1 MWNKEMDNNSYK
13 PKEERVTSKFEHG
26 VLREE
31 DTRVKLF
38 DPQLKKAGWTEED
51 IMRGYYISKGK
62 IIIEGEESKRGK
74 RKFADYVLFYRKSG
88 PIAVIEAKRE
98 YKHPAD
104 GIAQAKEY
112 AEKLGV
118 NFAYSTNGHAI
129 EEFDFFTNIQ
139 KQIDS
144 FPSPEELY
152 QRLQTALQEN
162 IPNFKDLTKN
172 PLTYPLHY
180 DPKKSPR
187 YYQLAAIKSVIL
199 AVLKGQKRILLTMAT
214 GSGKTYTAFQI
225 VWKLVKSGYL
235 KKVLYLTD
243 RAEVL
248 RDQAHN
254 EFKGFGDARDKV
266 MEGKTP
272 KVRDICFATY
282 QTLYSG
288 DETKRLYQE
297 YPPDFFDMV
306 IIDECHRSGF
316 GTWHEILRY
325 FSQAIHFGMTATPKR
340 DDNIDTYAYFGDA
353 VYEYNMNEAIEDGYL
368 ANYLVQRVY
377 TNLDKAGG
385 ISLEDAQLQGAE
397 VYSPDEDPERTIK
410 DYYNSTEFEKGISIP
425 DRTKII
431 CAHLAKLFEIYGNTD
446 RTIVY
451 CVNTD
456 HAEEVK
462 RELQNHFAHLGYK
475 NYAVRI
481 VAEDLVDKK
490 QLDNFKDSEK
500 TAPVVATTVDLLTT
514 GVDIPSVKNIVFLRS
529 LSSVVLFNQIIGRGT
544 RIDETSNKYFF
555 RIIDYTGATRLF
567 SKLYPEGPVP
577 PTGKPEPLDWF
588 LKGQVV
594 DAETRLPI
602 EDAKVIVIPRPN
614 VQEQKRTDKEGLFFF
629 DKLPHRPITLIISK
643 SGYIKKEF
651 KRTPSED
658 PLQIFS
664 VSLSKERL
672 GKKPIIIDK
681 VLVHIE
687 SEEEIQ
693 VEAGGKLLT
702 KAEYREYSKNGIR
715 EKVVTLEDLNKLWLD
730 DEKRHRFLEELSTM
744 GISPL
749 LLSSVVLQ
757 RGDIDDFDVLAHITF
772 DAPIISRDERAKAII
787 NIKQKFIQSFSPDA
801 REVIL
806 DLIDQY
812 RIGGIEDLKPEVVK
826 LPRFEIK
833 YKGLKNILKRFP
845 KPIVFQSTIKKI
857 KELVY
862 A

>member
-1 MWNKEMDNNSYK
+1 MNKYDPRLGED
-13 PKEERVTSKFEHG
+13 
-26 VLREE
+26 

-38 DPQLKKAGWTEED
+38 DPKLKASGWTEES
-51 IMRGYYISKGK
+51 IKRGYYITSGK
-62 IIIEGEESKRGK
+62 VLIEGDRVKRGE
-74 RKFADYVLFYRKSG
+74 RKFADYLLFYKKAI

-118 NFAYSTNGHAI
+118 SFAYSTNGRAI

-139 KQIDS
+139 NPIDS
-144 FPSPEELY
+144 FPRPEELY
-152 QRLQTALQEN
+152 QRLQTAIQAE
-162 IPNFKDLTKN
+162 IPNFKDLAKN

-187 YYQLAAIKSVIL
+187 YYQLSAIKSVIL
-199 AVLKGQKRILLTMAT
+199 AALKGQKRILLTMAT

-235 KKVLYLTD
+235 NKILYLTD

-248 RDQAHN
+248 RDQSYN
-254 EFKGFGDARDKV
+254 EFKGFGDARDKI

-272 KVRDICFATY
+272 KVRDIYFATY

-340 DDNIDTYAYFGDA
+340 DDNINTYDYFGEP

-385 ISLEDAQLQGAE
+385 ISLEEAQLQGAE
-397 VYSPDEDPERTIK
+397 VYYPEEDPETIIK
-410 DYYNSTEFEKGISIP
+410 EYYNATEFEKGITIP
-425 DRTKII
+425 DRTKAI
-431 CAHLAKLFEIYGNTD
+431 CDHLAKLLEIYGNTD

-451 CVNTD
+451 CVSTD

-500 TAPVVATTVDLLTT
+500 IAPVVATTVDLLTT

-567 SKLYPEGPVP
+567 SKLNPEGPVP
-577 PTGKPEPLDWF
+577 PPGEKEPLDWY
-588 LKGQVV
+588 LKGQVF
-594 DAETRLPI
+594 DAEAMLPI
-602 EDAKVIVIPRPN
+602 EDTRVIVIPRPN
-614 VQEQKRTDKEGLFFF
+614 VQEQKRTDKEGFFFF
-629 DKLPHRPITLIISK
+629 DKLPHRPVTLIISK

-651 KRTPSED
+651 KRTPTED

-664 VSLSKERL
+664 VLLSKERL

-681 VLVHIE
+681 VQVHIE
-687 SEEEIQ
+687 TEEEIQ

-702 KAEYREYSKNGIR
+702 KAEYREYSKTGVR
-715 EKVVTLEDLNKLWLD
+715 ERVITLEDLKNLWLD
-730 DEKRHRFLEELSTM
+730 DEKRNQFLEELSTI
-744 GISPL
+744 GISPR
-749 LLSSVVLQ
+749 LLSSVVLH
-757 RGDIDDFDVLAHITF
+757 RGDMDDFDVLAHITF

-787 NIKQKFIQSFSPDA
+787 SLKQKFIQSYPVGA

-812 RIGGIEDLKPEVVK
+812 RIGGIGDLTPEVVK
-826 LPRFEIK
+826 LPRFEHK
-833 YKGLKNILKRFP
+833 YRGAKNILIRFR
-845 KPIVFQSTIKKI
+845 KPSLFQSAIEKI
-857 KELVY
+857 KEYMY
-862 A
+862 AS

>member
-1 MWNKEMDNNSYK
+1 MKENEYK
-13 PKEERVTSKFEHG
+13 PEQEKSVSEFDKG

-51 IMRGYYISKGK
+51 IRRGYYISVGK
-62 IIIEGEESKRGK
+62 IIIEGESSKRGK
-74 RKFADYVLFYRKSG
+74 RKFADYVLFYKNSG

-118 NFAYSTNGHAI
+118 HLAFSTNGHAI

-139 KQIDS
+139 KPIDS
-144 FPSPEELY
+144 FPSSEELY
-152 QRLQTALQEN
+152 KRLQISIQAN
-162 IPNFKDLTKN
+162 IPNFRDLPKN
-172 PLTYPLHY
+172 PLTYTLHY
-180 DPKKSPR
+180 DPQKKPR

-199 AVLKGQKRILLTMAT
+199 AVLGGQKKILLTMAT
-214 GSGKTYTAFQI
+214 GTGKTYTAFQV

-235 KKVLYLTD
+235 SKVLYLTD

-248 RDQAHN
+248 RDQAYN
-254 EFKGFGDARDKV
+254 EFKGFGDARDRI
-266 MEGKTP
+266 MGGKTP
-272 KVRDICFATY
+272 KVRDIYFATY

-288 DETKRLYQE
+288 DETKRLYQK
-297 YPPDFFDMV
+297 YAPDFFDLV

-316 GTWHEILRY
+316 GTWHEILKY

-340 DDNIDTYAYFGDA
+340 DDNIDTYGYFGEP

-368 ANYLVQRVY
+368 ANYLVQRIY
-377 TNLDKAGG
+377 TDLDKAGG
-385 ISLEDAQLQGAE
+385 ISLEEAQLQGAE
-397 VYSPDEDPERTIK
+397 VYCPDEDPESTIK
-410 DYYNSTEFEKGISIP
+410 DYYNAPEFEKEISIP
-425 DRTKII
+425 DRTKAI
-431 CAHLAKLFEIYGNTD
+431 CTHLAKLFEIYGNTD

-462 RELQNHFAHLGYK
+462 RELQNHFAHLGHK
-475 NYAVRI
+475 NFAARI
-481 VAEDLVDKK
+481 VAEDKVDKG

-500 TAPVVATTVDLLTT
+500 IAPVVATTVDLLTT

-567 SKLYPEGPVP
+567 SKLYPGPSVP
-577 PTGKPEPLDWF
+577 PTGEPEPLDWY
-588 LKGQVV
+588 LKGQVFE
-594 DAETRLPI
+594 AETQLPI

-614 VQEQKRTDKEGLFFF
+614 VQEHKRTDKEGFFFF
-629 DKLPHRPITLIISK
+629 DKLPHRPVTLIISK

-651 KRTPSED
+651 KRTPTED
-658 PLQIFS
+658 LLQVFS
-664 VSLSKERL
+664 VSLSKERK

-681 VLVHIE
+681 VPVHIE

-715 EKVVTLEDLNKLWLD
+715 ERVVTLEDLKELWLD
-730 DEKRHRFLEELSTM
+730 DEKRGRFLEELSTI

-749 LLSSVVLQ
+749 LISSVILQ
-757 RGDIDDFDVLAHITF
+757 RSDIDGFDVLSHITF

-787 NIKQKFIQSFSPDA
+787 NLKQKFLQSYPVGA

-812 RIGGIEDLKPEVVK
+812 RIGGIEDLKPEVIK
-826 LPRFEIK
+826 LPQFERK
-833 YKGLKNILKRFP
+833 YKGSKNILNRFH
-845 KPIVFQSTIKKI
+845 KPSLFQSAIEKI
-857 KELVY
+857 KEIVY
-862 A
+862 AS